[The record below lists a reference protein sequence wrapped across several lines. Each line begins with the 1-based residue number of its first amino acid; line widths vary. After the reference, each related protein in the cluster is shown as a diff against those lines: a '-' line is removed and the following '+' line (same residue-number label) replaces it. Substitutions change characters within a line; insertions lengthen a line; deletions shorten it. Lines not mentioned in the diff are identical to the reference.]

1 MSNLSYY
8 LMAFFWLPCWS
19 GSSSLERHS
28 VHGGFRASLAKAI
41 PQPIGLCW
49 LCRASSSSPFSRPER
64 LGTFGRPAAL
74 PLSFAYETSNQ
85 ALERAVTGGGTAGLA
100 TGPVLGLGC
109 LVGGRAAPLEG
120 SRSRPF
126 RQMSNIR
133 CPSKASRMLCR
144 RAFSG
149 RTESVQSSSPSLVY

>member
-41 PQPIGLCW
+41 PEPIGLCW

-64 LGTFGRPAAL
+64 LGTFGSPAAL

-85 ALERAVTGGGTAGLA
+85 ALERVMMREWLCAASARNHCAPAALIR
-100 TGPVLGLGC
+100 PL
-109 LVGGRAAPLEG
+109 RAATQLH
-120 SRSRPF
+120 R
-126 RQMSNIR
+126 
-133 CPSKASRMLCR
+133 
-144 RAFSG
+144 
-149 RTESVQSSSPSLVY
+149 